1 MMKTFDDFR
10 KSLTEEDMDYIANKA
25 NDAINHVDHTDA
37 LQIGTVS
44 GLISAVTTLE
54 LLEKYHEWLHKNA
67 D

>member
-1 MMKTFDDFR
+1 MKTFDDFR

-25 NDAINHVDHTDA
+25 NNAINHIDHTGA